1 MVECYLALN
10 RYLEARDLA
19 QQVAAEFEAL
29 GSSYE
34 QACTVQHLAT
44 AEAELGNLEAAQA
57 ALDRAEVI
65 FIELGATSWLGV
77 IHLCRGRIALR
88 HGQIELARHE
98 ALAAADYYG
107 DQDANRAWA
116 VLLEAQAKLAA
127 GDLDEAA
134 QAGRD
139 VLRIAQRNQ
148 IPAQR
153 YSAYVLLGRVMEARQ
168 ERQRAARAYHLA
180 ATIIEQIQR
189 DLTLTL
195 RPGFLED
202 KSEALHALIRLYL
215 QDGRTECA
223 FETLERAKSQV
234 LLDYLGNRESLHWSE
249 DDPQTRQL
257 IDELNQLRTEHHWYY
272 RLAHENQSSAIT
284 PEQAFREASEREQHM
299 RAITEQLY
307 LQKDAARR
315 RVLPPSI
322 HEMQSRLDESA
333 LLVEFYNDGTHVW
346 AFILSTTAIDVIQ
359 LPVAVDA
366 LDQLIDQ
373 LQFNITCA
381 VRVGISPAARQLAV
395 LSRQIAQ
402 RLYQVLLHP
411 LESIICRYQRLVVV
425 PYGALHYLPF
435 HLLHTGTHYLVEQCE
450 VVVLPAAGLITH
462 RPPQQPKGATVLAH
476 SQDGLLPQALV
487 EARYVHSLF
496 SGDLYTEADG
506 VREVL
511 RRTPRQ
517 ILHLAAHGEH
527 RIDHP
532 DLSYIQL
539 ADGLLYTDDLLQ
551 HDLSYELVTLSA
563 CESGR
568 AHVDAGDELIGLGRG
583 FLYAG
588 AGALIVSLWRVDDAS
603 TVALMRDI
611 YHALS
616 NGSSKAEALRAA
628 QCAAL
633 TRDPDLHP
641 AFWGAF
647 QLVGD
652 AGPLS
657 QG

>member
-1 MVECYLALN
+1 
-10 RYLEARDLA
+10 
-19 QQVAAEFEAL
+19 
-29 GSSYE
+29 
-34 QACTVQHLAT
+34 
-44 AEAELGNLEAAQA
+44 
-57 ALDRAEVI
+57 
-65 FIELGATSWLGV
+65 
-77 IHLCRGRIALR
+77 
-88 HGQIELARHE
+88 
-98 ALAAADYYG
+98 
-107 DQDANRAWA
+107 
-116 VLLEAQAKLAA
+116 
-127 GDLDEAA
+127 
-134 QAGRD
+134 
-139 VLRIAQRNQ
+139 
-148 IPAQR
+148 
-153 YSAYVLLGRVMEARQ
+153 
-168 ERQRAARAYHLA
+168 
-180 ATIIEQIQR
+180 
-189 DLTLTL
+189 
-195 RPGFLED
+195 
-202 KSEALHALIRLYL
+202 
-215 QDGRTECA
+215 
-223 FETLERAKSQV
+223 
-234 LLDYLGNRESLHWSE
+234 
-249 DDPQTRQL
+249 
-257 IDELNQLRTEHHWYY
+257 
-272 RLAHENQSSAIT
+272 
-284 PEQAFREASEREQHM
+284 
-299 RAITEQLY
+299 
-307 LQKDAARR
+307 
-315 RVLPPSI
+315 
-322 HEMQSRLDESA
+322 
-333 LLVEFYNDGTHVW
+333 
-346 AFILSTTAIDVIQ
+346 
-359 LPVAVDA
+359 
-366 LDQLIDQ
+366 
-373 LQFNITCA
+373 
-381 VRVGISPAARQLAV
+381 
-395 LSRQIAQ
+395 
-402 RLYQVLLHP
+402 
-411 LESIICRYQRLVVV
+411 
-425 PYGALHYLPF
+425 
-435 HLLHTGTHYLVEQCE
+435 
-450 VVVLPAAGLITH
+450 VLPAAGLITH

-616 NGSSKAEALRAA
+616 RGFSKAEALRAA

-633 TRDPDLHP
+633 ARDPDLHP